1 MASRIELL
9 INVCKIKE
17 VLITDGLHEN
27 HPLAVEV
34 GNAVRKNAGNL
45 KLFICD
51 FRDQDSPV
59 TSNMFILRRLVGLI
73 GYKLPQ
79 IKQVR
84 IDKQQVR
91 IHGLAAPDFEKIE
104 YTDKKGNIKR
114 KLKLD
119 DQGKAIP
126 ISDGREDVFRAWK
139 EKELTEIESLK
150 ALTVEE
156 IVNSESMVE
165 TSNDPLIP
173 LIVDELQSVE
183 TIEQW
188 DSINADITEAQMEAA
203 WNTLTQDVRDKI
215 TGLFIENRHE
225 AHT

>member
-1 MASRIELL
+1 
-9 INVCKIKE
+9 
-17 VLITDGLHEN
+17 
-27 HPLAVEV
+27 
-34 GNAVRKNAGNL
+34 
-45 KLFICD
+45 
-51 FRDQDSPV
+51 
-59 TSNMFILRRLVGLI
+59 
-73 GYKLPQ
+73 
-79 IKQVR
+79 
-84 IDKQQVR
+84 
-91 IHGLAAPDFEKIE
+91 
-104 YTDKKGNIKR
+104 
-114 KLKLD
+114 
-119 DQGKAIP
+119 
-126 ISDGREDVFRAWK
+126 
-139 EKELTEIESLK
+139 
-150 ALTVEE
+150 VEE